1 MTHRL
6 YNLYTKEINTTE
18 KILTSA
24 MHCKG
29 KNDAISTINPKKQIG
44 YKYCVIYPLFSID
57 KLLYHIKFVKLQ
69 L

>member
-29 KNDAISTINPKKQIG
+29 KNDAISTRNPKNK
-44 YKYCVIYPLFSID
+44 
-57 KLLYHIKFVKLQ
+57 
-69 L
+69 